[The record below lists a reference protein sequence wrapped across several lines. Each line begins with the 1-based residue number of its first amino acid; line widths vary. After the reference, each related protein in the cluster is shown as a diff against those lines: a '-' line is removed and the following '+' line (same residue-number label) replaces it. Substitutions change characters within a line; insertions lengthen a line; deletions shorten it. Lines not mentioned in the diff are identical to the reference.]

1 MFDDLRDSAND
12 QGFPDEINGE
22 LEPLIKPTSQNET
35 RGLKL
40 GSLNFL
46 GLTAFQ
52 RFILSALLFLLVMIL
67 GFMLVMITSST
78 LST

>member
-12 QGFPDEINGE
+12 QGFPDGTDAD
-22 LEPLIKPTSQNET
+22 LEPLLKQTFQSET
-35 RGLKL
+35 KGFKF

-52 RFILSALLFLLVMIL
+52 RFILSALLFLLVVIL
-67 GFMLVMITSST
+67 GVMLVMITSST